1 MITLKSLLKDI
12 EEKNK
17 EIAKLKLEVV
27 DAKAKDEENEA
38 ALWINTPFKEK
49 KLTNDNMR
57 KAYVRQQMGLLYPS
71 FYASKKAKLSS
82 LEAEV
87 KWDYEMISVMKL
99 FGVFEIDLE
108 EKEKQEEEKNKNPK

>member
-12 EEKNK
+12 KEKNK
-17 EIAKLKLEVV
+17 EIGKLKEELVS
-27 DAKAKDEENEA
+27 AKAQDEENEA
-38 ALWINTPFKEK
+38 SLWINTPFKEK
-49 KLTNDNMR
+49 GLTNDNMR

-71 FYASKKAKLSS
+71 FYASKKAKLNN

-87 KWDYEMISVMKL
+87 KWDYEMINVMKL

-108 EKEKQEEEKNKNPK
+108 EKQEEEKDKSSE